1 MGEHFQNYEI
11 LIISNNS
18 SLENAKILE
27 ESFFKI
33 QISESSFLMKK
44 VKAVL

>member
-27 ESFFKI
+27 EFFSRSKY
-33 QISESSFLMKK
+33 QNQVS
-44 VKAVL
+44 